1 MNMNAKLKKTI
12 TMKDGEDID
21 DIISEVMSKENY
33 ANYKIGSLYTKFK
46 NGNIVHGYD
55 VYFYDNDGNVVD
67 IITFKF
73 E

>member
-12 TMKDGEDID
+12 TIKDEEDID

-33 ANYKIGSLYTKFK
+33 TNYKIGSLYTEFK
-46 NGNIVHGYD
+46 DGNIVHGYD
-55 VYFYDNDGNVVD
+55 VYFYDNDSNVVD